1 MPGSEQDLKADELA
15 REARAGSIAAFEEL
29 VSICENRVF
38 SFVCMLS
45 RSPEDAREI
54 TQDTFVRAFQALP
67 QYDPGQPFAAWLF
80 TIARRKFID
89 HCRRQPPGA
98 THEIPDEAGP
108 DTPVELLARREEAAE
123 LWRKARQVLPDL
135 QFQAIWLRYAEDME
149 VAQISR
155 VLGRTKTHVK
165 VLLFRA
171 RLALARA
178 LRTERSHS
186 RPLAPELITDN

>member
-29 VSICENRVF
+29 VSIYENRVF

-89 HCRRQPPGA
+89 HCRRRPPGA
-98 THEIPDEAGP
+98 THEIPDGADS

-178 LRTERSHS
+178 LRTERTYS